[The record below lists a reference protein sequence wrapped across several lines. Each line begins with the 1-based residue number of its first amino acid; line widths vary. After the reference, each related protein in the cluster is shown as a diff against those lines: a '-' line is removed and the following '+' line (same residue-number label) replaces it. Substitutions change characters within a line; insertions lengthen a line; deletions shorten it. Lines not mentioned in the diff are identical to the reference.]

1 MSIQSIVNTHTYVHM
16 KNEEEYSY
24 PRIRSDSASSVSN
37 ARTSLSIYNCSIP
50 SGWKREK
57 QSIQSK
63 EKLVLN

>member
-16 KNEEEYSY
+16 KNEGYSY
-24 PRIRSDSASSVSN
+24 PRIRSGSASSVSN
-37 ARTSLSIYNCSIP
+37 ARSSLSIYNCSIR